1 MRVAPR
7 VKPRHDPGDAQM
19 STTAW
24 PHRPPEPVTDLAARW
39 EGTPGTPADL
49 SGIRRE
55 LRAAIRHRPW
65 PTSSEADLERLL
77 LFVEELASN
86 GLRHGRPPV
95 RVVVT
100 ADSTGWLLEVSDAA
114 ADRPPA
120 LARDRDPAAGG
131 MGLPLVARLSAG
143 HGWTVHGERKHV
155 WARIDATA
163 APGPGPSN
171 GAVPAP
177 RQDTPPV
184 HGGRPGAE
192 HSSARIRGVIDD
204 RAAELGFQPV
214 LRLTGPVPELTS
226 DIVID
231 LLAVLGEALTNVAR
245 HAHARSAHVA
255 LAVTGDAVMLRVRD
269 DGIGLAAA
277 PRDGPAAVLDAL
289 DRASSTIPGAGLPP
303 IGSGEYA
310 PPPGG
315 LRYACAGPPPP
326 LLVTDHHADY
336 LTDGRSRPLAAAARP
351 RPEATVVV
359 PPGSMLL

>member
-1 MRVAPR
+1 
-7 VKPRHDPGDAQM
+7 M
-19 STTAW
+19 STTTW
-24 PHRPPEPVTDLAARW
+24 PQRPPEPVTDLAARW

-49 SGIRRE
+49 CWIRRE

-131 MGLPLVARLSAG
+131 LGLPLVAGLSVA
-143 HGWTVHGERKHV
+143 HGWTMRGGRKHV
-155 WARIDATA
+155 WARVDATA
-163 APGPGPSN
+163 APGPSN

-184 HGGRPGAE
+184 DGARPVAK
-192 HSSARIRGVIDD
+192 HSSDRIRGVIDD
-204 RAAELGFQPV
+204 RAADLGFLPV

-226 DIVID
+226 DIVTD
-231 LLAVLGEALTNVAR
+231 L
-245 HAHARSAHVA
+245 
-255 LAVTGDAVMLRVRD
+255 
-269 DGIGLAAA
+269 
-277 PRDGPAAVLDAL
+277 
-289 DRASSTIPGAGLPP
+289 
-303 IGSGEYA
+303 
-310 PPPGG
+310 
-315 LRYACAGPPPP
+315 
-326 LLVTDHHADY
+326 
-336 LTDGRSRPLAAAARP
+336 
-351 RPEATVVV
+351 
-359 PPGSMLL
+359 

>member
-24 PHRPPEPVTDLAARW
+24 PHRPPEPVTDLAAWW

-55 LRAAIRHRPW
+55 LRAAVRHRSW
-65 PTSSEADLERLL
+65 PTSGEGDLERLL
-77 LFVEELASN
+77 LIVEELASN

-95 RVVVT
+95 RVVVP

-131 MGLPLVARLSAG
+131 LGLPLVARLSAG

-171 GAVPAP
+171 GAVPSP

-184 HGGRPGAE
+184 DGGRPGAE
-192 HSSARIRGVIDD
+192 HSHARIRGVIDD
-204 RAAELGFQPV
+204 RAAELGFLPV

-226 DIVID
+226 DIVTD
-231 LLAVLGEALTNVAR
+231 LLAVLREALNNVAR
-245 HAHARSAHVA
+245 HARARSAHVA
-255 LAVTGDAVMLRVRD
+255 LAVTGDAVTLRVRD
-269 DGIGLAAA
+269 DGVGLAAA
-277 PRDGPAAVLDAL
+277 PRDGGLADLRRRAAWHGGTLSVQPDPAGK
-289 DRASSTIPGAGLPP
+289 PG
-303 IGSGEYA
+303 
-310 PPPGG
+310 
-315 LRYACAGPPPP
+315 
-326 LLVTDHHADY
+326 
-336 LTDGRSRPLAAAARP
+336 
-351 RPEATVVV
+351 
-359 PPGSMLL
+359 